1 MRTSKFVV
9 LALVLLGVIAGV
21 LVWQLGPPRE
31 LTYSQAVTRLDNLLK
46 RVSWSESTVTR
57 TGVVTVVT
65 MAKAELHETLP
76 DISKYEL
83 VVNPPIS
90 SNEVAV
96 EIFASVEKAG
106 KGFEGWMVEIAND
119 FNRSNLRLRNGY
131 IAKVKVRAIASGEAY
146 QFIVARKYLPDAYS
160 PSHALWLQMLTAR
173 GVPLIPITE
182 RLLGN
187 TAGIVMKERV
197 QRTLQEKYGTV
208 GVRQVI
214 DAVTQGSI
222 AMGYTDP
229 FISST
234 GLNFLVTVLSTF
246 AQGDASRMLADDVV
260 SAFTAFQRGV
270 PFVALTTLQ
279 MSDSAQRDRSLEA
292 FVIERAIFAKTPM
305 FQSGYAFI
313 PFGIRHDSPLYGIGA
328 LPAEKHEVLQQ
339 FTQFASQAP
348 AQKLATEY
356 GFEQLS
362 DYTPAI
368 VPPPGEVLIEA
379 QRMWK
384 HKKDA
389 GRPIVAVFLGDVSGS
404 MEGVPLRNL
413 QRALL
418 VGSHF
423 IDPENSIG
431 LVVFNQEVKQLLSVG
446 KFTLNQRAL
455 FTAAVQAMSAG
466 GGTAMYDGILV
477 ALKMLVAAKA
487 KQPECKPLLIVLTD
501 GETNTGLSFDKV
513 KPVLAGIKIPIYT
526 IGYNA
531 KLDILRQISAIN
543 EAASLNADEGDIA
556 YKIGAL
562 LNAEM

>member
-21 LVWQLGPPRE
+21 LVWQLGTPRG
-31 LTYSQAVTRLDNLLK
+31 LTYTQAVSQLDSLLK
-46 RVSWSESTVTR
+46 RVSWSESIVTRKATVTVDR
-57 TGVVTVVT
+57 
-65 MAKAELHETLP
+65 APDLQDTLP
-76 DISKYEL
+76 DISKFEL
-83 VVNPPIS
+83 VVNPTVAPG
-90 SNEVAV
+90 EVAV

-106 KGFEGWMVEIAND
+106 KGFDGWLVEVAND
-119 FNRSNLRLRNGY
+119 FNRSNLRLRNGQS
-131 IAKVKVRAIASGEAY
+131 AKVKIRAIASGEGY
-146 QFIVARKYLPDAYS
+146 QFIAAQKYLPDAYS
-160 PSHALWLQMLTAR
+160 PSHVLWMKMLAAKGIALT
-173 GVPLIPITE
+173 PISE
-182 RLLGN
+182 RLLGDV
-187 TAGIVMKERV
+187 AGIVMKERV
-197 QRTLQEKYGTV
+197 WRTLQSKYGTV
-208 GVRQVI
+208 EVQHVL
-214 DAVTQGSI
+214 DAVAQGSI

-229 FISST
+229 FVSSA
-234 GLNFLVTVLSTF
+234 GLNFLVAVLATF
-246 AQGDASRMLADDVV
+246 AQGDPNKMLADDVV
-260 SAFTAFQRGV
+260 SAFEAFQRGV
-270 PFVALTTLQ
+270 PFVALTTPQ
-279 MSDSAQRDRSLEA
+279 MRDSVQNDGSLEA
-292 FVIERAIFAKTPM
+292 FIVNRAVFAKAPA

-313 PFGIRHDSPLYGIGA
+313 PYGIRHDSPLYGIGQ
-328 LPAEKHEVLQQ
+328 LTTEKHEALRL
-339 FTQFASQAP
+339 FAQFASQAP

-356 GFEQLS
+356 GFNQLS
-362 DYTPAI
+362 DYTPAFA
-368 VPPPGEVLIEA
+368 PPPGEVLIEA
-379 QRMWK
+379 QRVWK
-384 HKKDA
+384 RKKDA

-413 QRALL
+413 KRALMA
-418 VGSHF
+418 GSQF

-431 LVVFNQEVKQLLSVG
+431 LVVFNQEVKQLLPVG

-455 FTAAVQAMSAG
+455 FTAAVQDMHAG

-513 KPVLAGIKIPIYT
+513 KPVLSGVKIPIYT

-531 KLDILRQISAIN
+531 KLDILRQISAVN

>member
-1 MRTSKFVV
+1 
-9 LALVLLGVIAGV
+9 
-21 LVWQLGPPRE
+21 
-31 LTYSQAVTRLDNLLK
+31 
-46 RVSWSESTVTR
+46 
-57 TGVVTVVT
+57 
-65 MAKAELHETLP
+65 
-76 DISKYEL
+76 
-83 VVNPPIS
+83 
-90 SNEVAV
+90 
-96 EIFASVEKAG
+96 
-106 KGFEGWMVEIAND
+106 
-119 FNRSNLRLRNGY
+119 
-131 IAKVKVRAIASGEAY
+131 
-146 QFIVARKYLPDAYS
+146 
-160 PSHALWLQMLTAR
+160 
-173 GVPLIPITE
+173 
-182 RLLGN
+182 
-187 TAGIVMKERV
+187 
-197 QRTLQEKYGTV
+197 
-208 GVRQVI
+208 
-214 DAVTQGSI
+214 
-222 AMGYTDP
+222 MGYTDP
-229 FISST
+229 FVSST
-234 GLNFLVTVLSTF
+234 GLNFLVTVLATL

-279 MSDSAQRDRSLEA
+279 MSDSAQRDGSLEA
-292 FVIERAIFAKTPM
+292 FVMERAIFAKMPM

-339 FTQFASQAP
+339 FAQFASQAP

-356 GFEQLS
+356 GFDQLS
-362 DYTPAI
+362 DYTPA
-368 VPPPGEVLIEA
+368 VAPPPGEVLIEA

-384 HKKDA
+384 RKKDA

-413 QRALL
+413 KRALL
-418 VGSHF
+418 VGSQF

-446 KFTLNQRAL
+446 KFTMNQRAL
-455 FTAAVQAMSAG
+455 FTAAVQDMSAG

-501 GETNTGLSFDKV
+501 GETNTGLNIDKV
-513 KPVLAGIKIPIYT
+513 KPVLAGVKIPIYT

>member
-1 MRTSKFVV
+1 MRTSRFVV
-9 LALVLLGVIAGV
+9 LALILLGVIAGV
-21 LVWQLGPPRE
+21 LVWQLGTPRE
-31 LTYSQAVTRLDNLLK
+31 LTYSKAVAQLDSLLK
-46 RVSWSESTVTR
+46 RVTWSESTVTR
-57 TGVVTVVT
+57 KEVITVVT
-65 MAKAELHETLP
+65 MAKPELHQTLP
-76 DISKYEL
+76 DINQYDL

-106 KGFEGWMVEIAND
+106 KGFDGWMVEVAND
-119 FNRSNLRLRNGY
+119 FNRSNLHLRNGHS
-131 IAKVKVRAIASGEAY
+131 AKVKIRAIASGEAY
-146 QFIVARKYLPDAYS
+146 QFIAAQKYLPDAYS
-160 PSHALWLQMLTAR
+160 PSHTLWIQMLAAR
-173 GVPLIPITE
+173 DIPLIPITE

-229 FISST
+229 FVSST
-234 GLNFLVTVLSTF
+234 GLNFLVTVLATF
-246 AQGDASRMLADDVV
+246 AQGDTSRLLADDVV

-279 MSDSAQRDRSLEA
+279 MRDSVQHDGSLEA
-292 FVIERAIFAKTPM
+292 FVMERAIFAKTPV
-305 FQSGYAFI
+305 FQAGYTFI

-328 LPAEKHEVLQQ
+328 LPAEKQEVLQQ
-339 FTQFASQAP
+339 FAQFASQPP

-356 GFEQLS
+356 GFNQLS
-362 DYTPAI
+362 DYTPAFA
-368 VPPPGEVLIEA
+368 PPPGEGLIEA
-379 QRMWK
+379 QRVWK
-384 HKKDA
+384 RKKDA

-413 QRALL
+413 KRALL
-418 VGSHF
+418 AGSQF

-431 LVVFNQEVKQLLSVG
+431 LVMFNQEVKQLLPVG
-446 KFTLNQRAL
+446 KFTLNQRTL
-455 FTAAVQAMSAG
+455 FTAAVQDMSAG

-487 KQPECKPLLIVLTD
+487 KQPDCKPLLIVLTD

-513 KPVLAGIKIPIYT
+513 KPVLAGVKIPIYT

>member
-21 LVWQLGPPRE
+21 LVWQLGTPRG
-31 LTYSQAVTRLDNLLK
+31 LTYTQAVSQLDSLLK
-46 RVSWSESTVTR
+46 RVSWSESIVTRKATVTVDR
-57 TGVVTVVT
+57 
-65 MAKAELHETLP
+65 APDLQDTLP
-76 DISKYEL
+76 DISKFDL
-83 VVNPPIS
+83 VVNPTVAPG
-90 SNEVAV
+90 EVAV

-106 KGFEGWMVEIAND
+106 KGFDGWLVEVAND
-119 FNRSNLRLRNGY
+119 FNRSNLRLRNGQS
-131 IAKVKVRAIASGEAY
+131 AKVKIRAIASGEGY
-146 QFIVARKYLPDAYS
+146 QFIAAQKYLPDAYS
-160 PSHALWLQMLTAR
+160 PSHVLWMKMLAAKGIALT
-173 GVPLIPITE
+173 PISE
-182 RLLGN
+182 RLLGDV
-187 TAGIVMKERV
+187 AGIVMKERV
-197 QRTLQEKYGTV
+197 WRTLQSKYGTV
-208 GVRQVI
+208 EVRHVL
-214 DAVTQGSI
+214 DAVAQGSI

-229 FISST
+229 FVSSA
-234 GLNFLVTVLSTF
+234 GLNFLVAVLATF
-246 AQGDASRMLADDVV
+246 AQGDPGKMLADDVV
-260 SAFTAFQRGV
+260 SAFEAFQRGV
-270 PFVALTTLQ
+270 PFVALTTPQ
-279 MSDSAQRDRSLEA
+279 MRDSVQNDGSLEA
-292 FVIERAIFAKTPM
+292 FIVNRAVFAKAPA

-313 PFGIRHDSPLYGIGA
+313 PYGIRHDSPLYGIGQ
-328 LPAEKHEVLQQ
+328 LTTEKHEALRL
-339 FTQFASQAP
+339 FAQFASQAP

-356 GFEQLS
+356 GFNQLS
-362 DYTPAI
+362 DYTPAFA
-368 VPPPGEVLIEA
+368 PPPGEVLIEA
-379 QRMWK
+379 QRVWK
-384 HKKDA
+384 RKKDA

-413 QRALL
+413 KRALMA
-418 VGSHF
+418 GSQF

-431 LVVFNQEVKQLLSVG
+431 LVVFNQEVKQLLPVG

-455 FTAAVQAMSAG
+455 FTAAVQDMSAG

-501 GETNTGLSFDKV
+501 GETNAGLNFDKV
-513 KPVLAGIKIPIYT
+513 KPVLAGVKIPIYT

>member
-31 LTYSQAVTRLDNLLK
+31 LTYPQAVTRLDSLLQ
-46 RVSWSESTVTR
+46 RVSWAESTVTR

-83 VVNPPIS
+83 VVNPPIA

-106 KGFEGWMVEIAND
+106 KGFEGWMVEVAND

-131 IAKVKVRAIASGEAY
+131 IAKVKIRAIASGEAY
-146 QFIVARKYLPDAYS
+146 QFIAARKYLPDAYS

-214 DAVTQGSI
+214 DAVTQGSM
-222 AMGYTDP
+222 AMGYPDP
-229 FISST
+229 FVSST
-234 GLNFLVTVLSTF
+234 GLNFLVTVLATL

-356 GFEQLS
+356 GFDQLS
-362 DYTPAI
+362 DYTPAV

-379 QRMWK
+379 QRVWK

-413 QRALL
+413 KRALL

-431 LVVFNQEVKQLLSVG
+431 LVVSNQEVKQLLSVG

-455 FTAAVQAMSAG
+455 YTAAVQAMSAG

-513 KPVLAGIKIPIYT
+513 KPVLAGVKIPIYT

>member
-1 MRTSKFVV
+1 VRTSKFVV

-31 LTYSQAVTRLDNLLK
+31 LTYPQAVTRLDSLLK

-65 MAKAELHETLP
+65 MAKAELHEALP
-76 DISKYEL
+76 DISKYDL
-83 VVNPPIS
+83 VVNPPIA

-106 KGFEGWMVEIAND
+106 KGFDGWVVEVAND
-119 FNRSNLRLRNGY
+119 FNRSNLRLSNGH
-131 IAKVKVRAIASGEAY
+131 IAKVKIRAIASGEAY
-146 QFIVARKYLPDAYS
+146 QFIAARKYLPDAYS

-197 QRTLQEKYGTV
+197 RRALQEKYGTV

-214 DAVTQGSI
+214 DAVTQGSM

-229 FISST
+229 FVSST
-234 GLNFLVTVLSTF
+234 GLNFLVSVLATF

-279 MSDSAQRDRSLEA
+279 MSDSAQRNGSLEA
-292 FVIERAIFAKTPM
+292 FVMERAVFAKTPI

-328 LPAEKHEVLQQ
+328 LPAEKHEALQQ
-339 FTQFASQAP
+339 FAQFASQAP

-362 DYTPAI
+362 DYTPAV
-368 VPPPGEVLIEA
+368 VPTPGEVLIEA
-379 QRMWK
+379 QRVWK

-413 QRALL
+413 KRALL

-455 FTAAVQAMSAG
+455 FTAAVQDMSAG

-487 KQPECKPLLIVLTD
+487 KQPECKLLLIVLTD
-501 GETNTGLSFDKV
+501 GETNTGFSFDKV
-513 KPVLAGIKIPIYT
+513 KPVLAGVKIPIYT

-556 YKIGAL
+556 YKIGTL